1 VAIFLGYLE
10 LRGKYKRDARWRLN
24 REPRAKATRKGVKK
38 SGGVSGKSFITK
50 PLTVIW
56 NLTQR
61 GEGVQA
67 G

>member
-1 VAIFLGYLE
+1 MSPAV
-10 LRGKYKRDARWRLN
+10 RK
-24 REPRAKATRKGVKK
+24 KGVKK

-61 GEGVQA
+61 GESVQA

>member
-1 VAIFLGYLE
+1 VAPTGGQILE
-10 LRGKYKRDARWRLN
+10 LQ
-24 REPRAKATRKGVKK
+24 AKAPATRKGVKK

-50 PLTVIW
+50 PLTVIL

-61 GEGVQA
+61 GEAVQA